1 MVGVAVMDG
10 YCCSIGP
17 ERTEVKGRET
27 AEAILA
33 GMLTFAVV
41 GGLLKLRSWTR
52 VFIVREVCRIEDYG
66 RELEGGVGA
75 VGGIWGGL
83 AGTGSIRTNN

>member
-10 YCCSIGP
+10 YWSIGAE
-17 ERTEVKGRET
+17 ERREVRGRET
-27 AEAILA
+27 AEAILV

-52 VFIVREVCRIEDYG
+52 VFMVFLLNWGEYG
-66 RELEGGVGA
+66 EELGSGLGDMGGR
-75 VGGIWGGL
+75 GL
-83 AGTGSIRTNN
+83 VFGGTGQLGRDN

>member
-10 YCCSIGP
+10 YGSIGP
-17 ERTEVKGRET
+17 EERREVKGRET
-27 AEAILA
+27 AEAILV

-52 VFIVREVCRIEDYG
+52 VFMVFC
-66 RELEGGVGA
+66 
-75 VGGIWGGL
+75 
-83 AGTGSIRTNN
+83 